1 MDLEGQNSE
10 ENISLPYDF
19 ARVHRVLAY
28 LKESKLHVIAEKKL
42 SLEMYQE
49 LSRVLRSDFLSEVCS
64 PKDFD

>member
-28 LKESKLHVIAEKKL
+28 IKESKLHVIAEKKL

-64 PKDFD
+64 P